1 MSLIK
6 YFKTDFANQRLLLG
20 FGAILAC
27 QGLPE
32 EILAFTPQIL
42 KHSIAVT
49 SEIIKL
55 REEEEF
61 EDDDEEDDEHEE
73 DQQTTMKKLAN
84 AVEGNEPEEED
95 DEDFDMDEDFD
106 PLDKYHYNYSYECP
120 LENVDEI
127 IVFE

>member
-1 MSLIK
+1 MSRDKLKNDVLVSNLETLSLCFYYNAQETFGILINSFGINIVSQLFTRWMSLIK
-6 YFKTDFANQRLLLG
+6 HFKTDFANQRLLLG

-73 DQQTTMKKLAN
+73 D
-84 AVEGNEPEEED
+84 
-95 DEDFDMDEDFD
+95 
-106 PLDKYHYNYSYECP
+106 
-120 LENVDEI
+120 
-127 IVFE
+127 